1 MKRFLPFLLLLT
13 LLCVGSAAAAFPPNG
28 TVNVRVYNYTQGT
41 YGPAQTLAVVTLVL
55 DGEGMEAGETPA
67 VILNGRTLAPLRWV
81 AEQLGAKVEW
91 VQGKSQ
97 VVVERG
103 RDRVVLTMGSAA
115 ARVNGAEKPLPDGVP
130 ATAMSYR
137 GQGHTMVPLRFFSEV
152 LGCSVSWEQG
162 SYTARVSSAGLDT
175 PISPERFLIAL
186 DAGHGGSASGAY
198 YENTAEKDLNL
209 SMTLKLDE
217 ILRGLGYRTMLTRN
231 SDSDVGLKRRS
242 VLANE
247 AKADIF
253 VSIHCNASETNHD
266 FQGLYVYHYPGSVQ
280 GAVLAQ
286 AIQTPACQF
295 TGAIDRGINSAN
307 FSVVRESKMPA
318 VLVETGFMT
327 CHEELLR
334 LKDDAYQTRMAL
346 GIAQGIIR
354 YLNGK

>member
-130 ATAMSYR
+130 ATAMFYQ

-217 ILRGLGYRTMLTRN
+217 ILRGLVN
-231 SDSDVGLKRRS
+231 
-242 VLANE
+242 
-247 AKADIF
+247 I
-253 VSIHCNASETNHD
+253 
-266 FQGLYVYHYPGSVQ
+266 
-280 GAVLAQ
+280 
-286 AIQTPACQF
+286 
-295 TGAIDRGINSAN
+295 
-307 FSVVRESKMPA
+307 VR
-318 VLVETGFMT
+318 
-327 CHEELLR
+327 
-334 LKDDAYQTRMAL
+334 
-346 GIAQGIIR
+346 
-354 YLNGK
+354 